1 MDYKAYL
8 FLHIFFAIVWIGGM
22 FFNVLFLTPAL
33 RSASEDC
40 RKEVAQRTLGR
51 FFLVVWLAIIVLFT
65 TGMALWHGYRKDFSQ
80 NPLFHFKLFLFG
92 IMTLIF
98 IYIHLYL
105 YRKRLFSSIPVF
117 VSINLILGTLIV
129 MIITYIR

>member
-1 MDYKAYL
+1 MAHKAYL

-22 FFNVLFLTPAL
+22 FFNVLSLTPAL
-33 RSASEDC
+33 KSVSEDC
-40 RKEVAQRTLGR
+40 RKEVAQKALGK
-51 FFLVVWLAIIVLFT
+51 FFLVVWLAIVVLFA
-65 TGMALWHGYRKDFSQ
+65 TGMAIWRNYRQDFSQ
-80 NPLFHFKLFLFG
+80 NPLFHLKLFIFG

-98 IYIHLYL
+98 AYIHLYL
-105 YRKRLFSSIPVF
+105 YRKKLFSSIPVF

>member
-1 MDYKAYL
+1 MAYKAYL

-22 FFNVLFLTPAL
+22 FFNVLFLVPAL
-33 RSASEDC
+33 RNVPEDC
-40 RKEVAQRTLGR
+40 RKEIADRALGK
-51 FFLVVWLAIIVLFT
+51 FFLVVWLAIVVLFS
-65 TGMALWHGYRKDFSQ
+65 TGMALWHDYRQDFSQ
-80 NPLFHFKLFLFG
+80 NPLFHLKLFIFG

-98 IYIHLYL
+98 AYIHLYL
-105 YRKRLFSSIPVF
+105 YRKKLFSSIPVF